1 MARHRIRKM
10 RELVEADLE
19 ILPLMNLFVV
29 LIPMLL
35 LSAAFLQLAVIN
47 MAAPGGDE
55 AMAEPIESLDLAVH
69 ILPQGYAVEGN
80 GIERR
85 EIARSG
91 RDDGQAT
98 DQLAALLT
106 SIAQEHPTNR
116 AVRIISLPTTQY
128 DEIIAVMDRSREAG
142 LPEASL
148 QAAD

>member
-80 GIERR
+80 GIERT

-98 DQLAALLT
+98 EQLAALLT

-116 AVRIISLPTTQY
+116 AVRIVSLPATQY